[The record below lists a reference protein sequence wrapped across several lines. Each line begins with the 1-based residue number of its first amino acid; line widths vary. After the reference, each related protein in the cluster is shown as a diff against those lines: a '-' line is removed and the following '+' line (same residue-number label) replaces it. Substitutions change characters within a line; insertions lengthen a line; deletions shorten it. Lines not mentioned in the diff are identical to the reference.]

1 MFYYYPT
8 FYFIHLSPLF
18 FILYFIPYPQ
28 QANVKQLIDAN
39 GVKILVD
46 FLSLAH
52 LHTSRAHVPTQR
64 NVIEATSE
72 MMSNIGEKEWYF
84 GNKEKERLGPFGTNE
99 VSIKSILGVKFHFLR
114 GYLDLAVSA
123 GWPKP
128 ASREKLAG

>member
-1 MFYYYPT
+1 M
-8 FYFIHLSPLF
+8 
-18 FILYFIPYPQ
+18 
-28 QANVKQLIDAN
+28 KQLIDAN

-72 MMSNIGEKEWYF
+72 MMANVGEKEWYF

-99 VSIKSILGVKFHFLR
+99 VSIYLKLYLMIPFRIMR
-114 GYLDLAVSA
+114 GYLRLLMHFCQNS
-123 GWPKP
+123 
-128 ASREKLAG
+128 L